1 MTDQTEEAA
10 SAWDGLTDQDVV
22 EVTLR
27 DGAILTGSLMR
38 VAGMTFLTYQ
48 KPGALLGSSHGPID
62 PDGVE
67 AVRLV
72 KAWSAIKAERFAALR
87 GERFPGPAPRL
98 ALDYEYRLERLARA
112 LASEPDAARADQLRR
127 QFDDT
132 ADEIALSQA
141 KRAWMRA
148 AGRWALKSNAPPTM
162 EDLWFA
168 EVASPSL
175 MTRPRPQD
183 FDPDPTVRRRRFPLP
198 DQVMRD
204 PASVP
209 NRLKAL
215 RAAGLKARVQ
225 LAGDPLW
232 DRAVIQIDLANGR
245 DGRFMA
251 AARRVNRVTHWKLSW
266 GGNFNPTADRKRHK
280 AMASEAY
287 ATLKAIFAEAAPSP
301 ALAMAV

>member
-1 MTDQTEEAA
+1 MTDETEHAA

-22 EVTLR
+22 EVTLT
-27 DGAILTGSLMR
+27 DGAILSGSLMR
-38 VAGMTFLTYQ
+38 VAGMTFLTYH

-67 AVRLV
+67 RVRLV

-87 GERFPGPAPRL
+87 GEPFAGPAPRL

-112 LASEPDAARADQLRR
+112 IATEADAARADQLRR

-132 ADEIALSQA
+132 ADEIALSQP

-183 FDPDPTVRRRRFPLP
+183 FDPDPAVRRRRFPLP
-198 DQVMRD
+198 DQVLRD

-215 RAAGLKARVQ
+215 RAAGLKARPALTPAERFRTLNRTF
-225 LAGDPLW
+225 LAL
-232 DRAVIQIDLANGR
+232 
-245 DGRFMA
+245 A
-251 AARRVNRVTHWKLSW
+251 AATLATLYWAKI
-266 GGNFNPTADRKRHK
+266 GGPAWPFLLCA
-280 AMASEAY
+280 AVCVIAYVASELARR
-287 ATLKAIFAEAAPSP
+287 KAEHPRRSAQTEAVAR
-301 ALAMAV
+301 